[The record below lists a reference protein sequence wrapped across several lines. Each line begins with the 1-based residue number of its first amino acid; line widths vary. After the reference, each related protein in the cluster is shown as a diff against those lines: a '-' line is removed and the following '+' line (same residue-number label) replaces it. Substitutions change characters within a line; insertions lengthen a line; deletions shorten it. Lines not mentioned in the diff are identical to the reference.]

1 MEVALHKVQKN
12 KMKIKTA
19 ADVNP
24 FKMLWGWKFLD
35 SSSLESASSLPQL
48 VHENVVTHYVKSEIA
63 VDVDDNDLD
72 ESLLED
78 DSILLDGDTSTVSI
92 LSSPASDQISSS
104 GSSTSKATRLLWR
117 LSMVYS
123 PTWMVPVLYFTVQN
137 ASSGSILSRP
147 QVMDLISH
155 KKNDNSK
162 GRGSSI
168 HHDDDDSGDYFLSQE
183 MHPVS
188 GVPSFFLHPCQTAT
202 RMKELIHSSSSSS
215 QKNNHH
221 LYLWTCLSLLLPTL
235 GFEIPST
242 IFTAVQNELEAD
254 HKDCA

>member
-1 MEVALHKVQKN
+1 MEVALH

-24 FKMLWGWKFLD
+24 SKMLWDWKLFLD
-35 SSSLESASSLPQL
+35 SSEESSSSLPQL
-48 VHENVVTHYVKSEIA
+48 VHENVVTQNFMNSEFA
-63 VDVDDNDLD
+63 TDVDDNDLD

-78 DSILLDGDTSTVSI
+78 DSILLDGDTTTVSI

-104 GSSTSKATRLLWR
+104 DSSTSKATGLLWR

-254 HKDCA
+254 RKDCE